1 MTTKLNKIA
10 DYWNQRSSGYSLD
23 NQEELLNDQEK
34 WLKLIH
40 TYVPLKKDLK
50 VLDLGCGPGFLSIL
64 LSKQGCQVTG
74 IDYSNQML
82 EEAKHNA
89 KENNVHTDFKKMDV
103 QELAF
108 DDESFDFV
116 ITRNVTWNL
125 EKPKQAYQEIYRVLK
140 NKGHL
145 LNIDGN
151 HYYHYQD
158 HDYQRNGH
166 SDHQHME
173 GIDVSII
180 DTIAK
185 DLMLS
190 YVLRPQFDKDLL
202 NEIGFGLVESQ
213 ILKSEQ
219 TKKGKELIRQFLIH
233 AIK

>member
-103 QELAF
+103 QELTF

-140 NKGHL
+140 PGGLFVFDYVFVTEEFYNQMPQSARETIKGRYPTVFWDSLDIFDELGYSKIETVEKSTWSNKNDESTL
-145 LNIDGN
+145 
-151 HYYHYQD
+151 
-158 HDYQRNGH
+158 
-166 SDHQHME
+166 
-173 GIDVSII
+173 
-180 DTIAK
+180 A
-185 DLMLS
+185 DLCRRFNTELTFS
-190 YVLRPQFDKDLL
+190 SFIRYC
-202 NEIGFGLVESQ
+202 
-213 ILKSEQ
+213 
-219 TKKGKELIRQFLIH
+219 TK
-233 AIK
+233 

>member
-1 MTTKLNKIA
+1 M
-10 DYWNQRSSGYSLD
+10 
-23 NQEELLNDQEK
+23 
-34 WLKLIH
+34 
-40 TYVPLKKDLK
+40 
-50 VLDLGCGPGFLSIL
+50 
-64 LSKQGCQVTG
+64 TG

-103 QELAF
+103 QELTF

-180 DTIAK
+180 DNIAK
-185 DLMLS
+185 ELKLS
-190 YVLRPQFDKDLL
+190 YVLRPQYDIEILK
-202 NEIGFGLVESQ
+202 EIGFQQIGSEILSKEKTKEGNLFFRTKGDNNNSEDLSLVSSKNVYGKV
-213 ILKSEQ
+213 ILKI
-219 TKKGKELIRQFLIH
+219 LILIT
-233 AIK
+233 